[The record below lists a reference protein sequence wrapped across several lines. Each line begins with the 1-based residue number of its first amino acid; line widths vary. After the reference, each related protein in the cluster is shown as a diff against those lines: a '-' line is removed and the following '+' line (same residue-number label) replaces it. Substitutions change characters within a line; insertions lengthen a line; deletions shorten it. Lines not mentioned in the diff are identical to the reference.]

1 MSPHLG
7 TRRPVSTGNPLEN
20 VALSC
25 DYFAC
30 RVSAVSRPTSRSGDL
45 QKHLLAGLHHCAS
58 GKAGC
63 ERGNFFSLGY
73 RELMRFFSEFLKL
86 DGCRNP

>member
-1 MSPHLG
+1 M
-7 TRRPVSTGNPLEN
+7 STGNPLEN

-86 DGCRNP
+86 DECRNP